1 MQKMFFLL
9 LLSVQ
14 VFAQEIKSVNFI
26 QEGDLSKL
34 IIEVDKEVYAE
45 RFPVTE
51 DKQIILDL
59 KNVKADKKT
68 LRGIDTSEFDGAAV
82 FISGYQ
88 KPGSSND
95 VRFAIQLR
103 DNVRSILES
112 TGNKIVLTLE
122 NRFGVFSKSQMEN
135 SETKISTSAIKPSAE
150 EDRLRI
156 NVPKSA
162 SIEDILENL
171 TMAGPKKYIGKKIS
185 LNVKGIAVLDVIKM
199 IAETS
204 GFNIILDK
212 GVEAAPPLTL
222 TLTNIPWDQALDTI
236 MALSKLT
243 ATKNMNILTIKTL
256 AQATAEAE
264 ENAKLEASKIA
275 LEPLVTKVFPVSH
288 AEMGSLNTIITDYLT
303 KNRGTI
309 RTDDRTNS
317 MIVRDT
323 VEVIERVKK
332 IIELL
337 DTQTPQ
343 VLIEAK
349 IVEAS
354 ESNIKAIGL
363 SNGIGFGY
371 DPLNSRPS
379 AGSTTT
385 ATTTPTAT
393 TVTTSTAAIPP
404 AFAFSSAGGPF
415 ANVSIASFKRM
426 SNIVFNLQLQ
436 ESEGFS
442 KTISAPKIITQH
454 RKSATI
460 NSTDTTNVR
469 LSPVNLAG
477 GVGTATSTVV
487 PISAPI
493 SLTVTPTVTNEGAI
507 NLVVSVTKSSL
518 TPTADPTLAPGIA
531 SRSINTNVLV
541 ENGSTVVLGGL
552 YSTNNSE
559 SHSGIPFLKDIPILG
574 WLFRTNYNPASSKSE
589 LLVFLTPRIINQ
601 EEAGLVDRQSTTVD
615 NESP

>member
-1 MQKMFFLL
+1 MQKMFFLFL
-9 LLSVQ
+9 ISLQ
-14 VFAQEIKSVNFI
+14 VFSQEIKSVNFI

-51 DKQIILDL
+51 DKQVILDL

-88 KPGSSND
+88 KPGSPND

-103 DNVRSILES
+103 DNVRSILETS
-112 TGNKIVLTLE
+112 GNKIVLTLE

-135 SETKISTSAIKPSAE
+135 SETKISTSSIKPSAE

-288 AEMGSLNTIITDYLT
+288 AEMPSLNTIITDYLT

-309 RTDDRTNS
+309 RMDNRTNS

-349 IVEAS
+349 IVEAT
-354 ESNIKAIGL
+354 ENYAKAIGF
-363 SNGIGFGY
+363 SNGLGFGY
-371 DPLNSRPS
+371 DPFTPS
-379 AGSTTT
+379 ATLAANAGSF
-385 ATTTPTAT
+385 
-393 TVTTSTAAIPP
+393 S
-404 AFAFSSAGGPF
+404 FSSVSGGSGVF
-415 ANVSIASFKRM
+415 GVNISNFKRLT
-426 SNIVFNLQLQ
+426 NVALNLQLL
-436 ESEGFS
+436 ESEGQS
-442 KTISAPKIITQH
+442 KTISSPKIITQH
-454 RKSATI
+454 RKAATI
-460 NSTDTTNVR
+460 TSTDTTNVR
-469 LSPVNLAG
+469 LAPATLAG
-477 GVGTATSTVV
+477 GVGTATATVV
-487 PISAPI
+487 PIAAPI

-507 NLVVSVTKSSL
+507 NMQVTVTKASIA
-518 TPTADPTLAPGIA
+518 PTNDPTLAPGLN
-531 SRSINTNVLV
+531 SRSIDTNVLV
-541 ENGSTVVLGGL
+541 DNGSTVVLGGL
-552 YSTNNSE
+552 YTNTNTE
-559 SHSGIPFLKDIPILG
+559 NHSGIPFLKDIPIIG
-574 WLFRTNYNPASSKSE
+574 WLFRTNYNPTTSKSE

-601 EEAGLVDRQSTTVD
+601 EESGLTDRQSTTID